1 MDAMQGVS
9 HRHIS
14 DHLSELVET
23 TLTDL
28 SVSKVDSS
36 PYTLL
41 WLCATHYLISWRQL
55 PWYCEDAT
63 THSVLVLGSWAKT
76 TPAVYRLTTIDV
88 FMP

>member
-28 SVSKVDSS
+28 SESKVDSS
-36 PYTLL
+36 PCTPL
-41 WLCATHYLISWRQL
+41 WLCATHYL
-55 PWYCEDAT
+55 
-63 THSVLVLGSWAKT
+63 
-76 TPAVYRLTTIDV
+76 VY
-88 FMP
+88 